1 MVYVDRNFA
10 DSNPDLT
17 IDQLFEPTPSKL
29 TSTSISVKMSTLG
42 MTGKNNITTYRVTWQ
57 LMTNKGTPIGSPFT
71 TTSASNP
78 VTISGLAPDSLYKI
92 TTQAQSAAG
101 FGNKLSV
108 FYKLSSSTS
117 VPGKGGNTKPISE
130 KVTAKS
136 FLQIS
141 APKEKDKVSFA
152 YGDFNSIQSALF
164 TNTTVGTGAFEKSVK
179 SYTETYYSFGTSF
192 IFDPTLKYT
201 PQSAS
206 LGFFLNSST
215 DSGYFVSFTTSAT
228 AASLLT
234 NPVEIFK
241 LEGKQ
246 IKKLADSQKGS
257 RASLD
262 ELLAGKIYN
271 VDVKVKISGLTVTIV
286 AYINGFKIE
295 ATDTTSGTNE
305 NEILEP
311 SGKVA
316 LVANRG
322 TVKFDYV
329 YADTIT
335 GDLYSRNYQNL
346 NLYYGQFSQDFID
359 SSYGEFLYNDL
370 NQDLDINSKPKS
382 FEEFGTVVREI
393 KRKSIR
399 FSSPPS
405 IPIRWTTGLNNL
417 ATILSETKDNF
428 KSDVM
433 VLNNSSV
440 TVPLSDRGVNQ
451 FSIIGTTIGFS
462 GDIEYQTSP
471 AAAYSATEPVI
482 FQTSWLQNEGDVSS
496 LANWIKGRI
505 VNKAKIVTLE
515 VFGNPLI
522 SVGDIITVNYPYQG
536 FTSSQKIIVVKVSQ
550 SFQEGLQTQIVGRTL

>member
-42 MTGKNNITTYRVTWQ
+42 MTGKNNITTYRVTLQ
-57 LMTNKGTPIGSPFT
+57 LMTNKGTPSGSPFT

-370 NQDLDINSKPKS
+370 NQDLDTNPKPKS

>member
-10 DSNPDLT
+10 DSNPDAT

-42 MTGKNNITTYRVTWQ
+42 MTGKNNITTYRVTLQ
-57 LMTNKGTPIGSPFT
+57 LMTNKGTTSGASFT
-71 TTSASNP
+71 ITSASNP
-78 VTISGLAPDSLYKI
+78 ITISGLAPDSLYKI

-108 FYKLSSSTS
+108 FYKISSSTS

-164 TNTTVGTGAFEKSVK
+164 TNTTVGTGAFEKNVK
-179 SYTETYYSFGTSF
+179 NYTETYYSFGTSF

-201 PQSAS
+201 PQGAS

-234 NPVEIFK
+234 NPIEIFK

-246 IKKLADSQKGS
+246 IKKLKDSQKGS

-262 ELLAGKIYN
+262 ELLAGKTYN
-271 VDVKVKISGLTVTIV
+271 VDVKVKISGLTITIV
-286 AYINGFKIE
+286 AYINGFKVE
-295 ATDTTSGTNE
+295 ATDTTSGANK
-305 NEILEP
+305 NEILDP
-311 SGKVA
+311 SQKVA

-335 GDLYSRNYQNL
+335 GDMYSRNYQNL

-370 NQDLDINSKPKS
+370 NQNLDTSPKPKS

-393 KRKSIR
+393 KRRSVR
-399 FSSPPS
+399 FPSPPS

-496 LANWIKGRI
+496 LANWIKSRI

-522 SVGDIITVNYPYQG
+522 SVGDVITVNYPYQG

>member
-10 DSNPDLT
+10 DSNPDPT

-29 TSTSISVKMSTLG
+29 TSTSISVRMSTLG
-42 MTGKNNITTYRVTWQ
+42 MTGKNNITTYRVTFE
-57 LMTNKGTPIGSPFT
+57 LMTNK
-71 TTSASNP
+71 TTSGGAPLTVTSSSNP

-101 FGNKLSV
+101 FGNRLSV

-117 VPGKGGNTKPISE
+117 VPGKGGNTKPVSQ

-141 APKEKDKVSFA
+141 SPKEKDKVSFA
-152 YGDFNSIQSALF
+152 YGDFTSIQSALF
-164 TNTTVGTGAFEKSVK
+164 TSTTVGTGAFEKNVK

-192 IFDPTLKYT
+192 IFDPALKYT

-234 NPVEIFK
+234 NPIEIFR

-246 IKKLADSQKGS
+246 IKKLKDSQKGS

-262 ELLAGKIYN
+262 ELIAGKTYN
-271 VDVKVKISGLTVTIV
+271 VDVKVKISGLTVTII

-295 ATDTTSGTNE
+295 ATDTTSGANK
-305 NEILEP
+305 NEILDP
-311 SGKVA
+311 SQRVA

-322 TVKFDYV
+322 TIKFDYV

-370 NQDLDINSKPKS
+370 NQDLDTSPKPKS

-393 KRKSIR
+393 KRRSVR
-399 FSSPPS
+399 FPSPPS

-471 AAAYSATEPVI
+471 AASYSATEPVI
-482 FQTSWLQNEGDVSS
+482 FQTSWLQNQGDVES
-496 LANWIKGRI
+496 LANWIKSRI
-505 VNKAKIVTLE
+505 VNKAKIVTID

-522 SVGDIITVNYPYQG
+522 SVGDIITINYPYQG
-536 FTSSQKIIVVKVSQ
+536 FTSAQKIIVVRVSQ
-550 SFQEGLQTQIVGRTL
+550 SFGEGLQTQIVGRTL

>member
-1 MVYVDRNFA
+1 MVYVDKNFA
-10 DSNPDLT
+10 DSNPDYT

-29 TSTSISVKMSTLG
+29 TGASVSVKMSTLG
-42 MTGKNNITTYRVTWQ
+42 MSGKNNITTYRVTYQ
-57 LMTNKGTPIGSPFT
+57 QMTNKT
-71 TTSASNP
+71 TSNGAPQTVTSASNP
-78 VTISGLAPDSLYKI
+78 VTISGLSEDFLYKI

-179 SYTETYYSFGTSF
+179 NYTETYYSFGTSF
-192 IFDPTLKYT
+192 IFDPTIKYT

-206 LGFFLNSST
+206 LGFFLNSSA

-234 NPVEIFK
+234 NPIQIFK

-246 IKKLADSQKGS
+246 IKKLTDSQKGS

-262 ELLAGKIYN
+262 EVLAGKVYN
-271 VDVKVKISGLTVTIV
+271 VDVKVKISGLTVTIT
-286 AYINGFKIE
+286 AYINGFKVE
-295 ATDTTSGTNE
+295 ATDTTSGANK
-305 NEILEP
+305 NEILDT

-322 TVKFDYV
+322 TVKFDYA

-335 GDLYSRNYQNL
+335 GDLYSRNYQNI

-370 NQDLDINSKPKS
+370 NQDLDTTPKPKS
-382 FEEFGTVVREI
+382 FEEFGNVVREI
-393 KRKSIR
+393 KRRTVR
-399 FSSPPS
+399 FSTPPS

-433 VLNNSSV
+433 VLNNSSI
-440 TVPLSDRGVNQ
+440 TIPLSDRGVNQ

-462 GDIEYQTSP
+462 GDIEYQTAP

-482 FQTSWLQNEGDVSS
+482 FQTSWLQNEGDVSN
-496 LANWIKGRI
+496 LANWIKSRI
-505 VNKAKIVTLE
+505 VNKAKIVTVD

-522 SVGDIITVNYPYQG
+522 SVGDIITINYPYQG
-536 FTSSQKIIVVKVSQ
+536 FTSSQKIIVASVSQ
-550 SFQEGLQTQIVGRTL
+550 SFKEGIQTQIVGRTL